1 MDIGDTVKEVTVR
14 RFEEEQDA
22 LGQLPGTQ
30 AIFFGI
36 NSVSIA

>member
-1 MDIGDTVKEVTVR
+1 MDLEDIIKGVTVR